1 MKIVEI
7 GITLRQK
14 MKQLFHTFKNSSTL
28 LALALSLL
36 LFLLSCGRKEPA
48 LLQKALSYMDENP
61 KEALAILEDAS
72 ITDFDNEQDSL
83 LYSLL
88 LCQARYKN
96 YLPQT
101 EDSLLSKAFQNFM
114 RENADSRYRL
124 IAHYLKGAFF
134 LNNGVRDSAMYQ
146 YLNAQTLAE
155 QVKDKRMQALIHD
168 HLSHL
173 YVSEGLDDKA
183 LEESEKVCRIGQQ
196 IADTVIYADG
206 VYIKGYVLYR
216 KTKYEEAEKYLLESY
231 NMLRER
237 DVNPR
242 YMIDYITTLCQLY
255 VHTGKPGETM
265 KYAQEGLRYRNAGA
279 QEKFEPLLYMGIA
292 HINLSHNDSGV
303 YYLQK
308 SLESDNI
315 RIRSTAYMCLSDIA
329 NYLGETAKA
338 NEYERLYS
346 AHRDSLKLMDKRAT
360 VLDIEQKYKA
370 EQDEKAKN
378 NEKRHLSWCY
388 VVLIL
393 SLFVGAGVLFTLF
406 RRKQN
411 EVVFQLREKSMAR
424 MNVLQNEIQKQGEIV
439 ENLEKDFA
447 HLKKNYS
454 IAKHI
459 IQKEYTEDNIIEIVQ
474 NIIKNRKEEV
484 STRLSIDERGWLLII
499 DEVNARYN
507 NLAQKLVEKGIKD
520 FDLQICCLLLLGFTR
535 NELQYVFYKERTTI
549 YKREKKILS
558 DFFGIT
564 DKDKRLKDVLIE
576 MAQEKK

>member
-1 MKIVEI
+1 MKIKEI

-14 MKQLFHTFKNSSTL
+14 MKQLFHTFKNSSSL
-28 LALALSLL
+28 LALALALV
-36 LFLLSCGRKEPA
+36 LFLLSCGRNEPA
-48 LLQKALSYMDENP
+48 LLQKALSCMDENP
-61 KEALAILEDAS
+61 KEALAILEDAI

-134 LNNGVRDSAMYQ
+134 LDNGVRDSAMYQ

-155 QVKDKRMQALIHD
+155 HVKDKRMQALIHD

-183 LEESEKVCRIGQQ
+183 LEESEKVCQLGQQ

-231 NMLRER
+231 NMMRER

-242 YMIDYITTLCQLY
+242 YMIDYVTTLCQLY

-370 EQDEKAKN
+370 EQQEIAKN
-378 NEKRHLSWCY
+378 QEKRYQSWCY

-499 DEVNARYN
+499 DEVNARHN

>member
-88 LCQARYKN
+88 LCQAKYKN
-96 YLPQT
+96 YLPLT

-231 NMLRER
+231 NILRER

-424 MNVLQNEIQKQGEIV
+424 MNVLQNEMFENAQERVTSLFKKGSVKESQGAIQKVMDWISE
-439 ENLEKDFA
+439 
-447 HLKKNYS
+447 
-454 IAKHI
+454 
-459 IQKEYTEDNIIEIVQ
+459 
-474 NIIKNRKEEV
+474 KNRKEEV

>member
-61 KEALAILEDAS
+61 KEALAILEDVS
-72 ITDFDNEQDSL
+72 IADFDNEQDSL

-168 HLSHL
+168 HFSHL

-242 YMIDYITTLCQLY
+242 YMIDYIATLCQLY

-576 MAQEKK
+576 MAQDNK

>member
-28 LALALSLL
+28 LALALAML

-134 LNNGVRDSAMYQ
+134 LDNGVRDSAMYQ

-370 EQDEKAKN
+370 EQQEIAKN
-378 NEKRHLSWCY
+378 QEKRHQSWCY
-388 VVLIL
+388 MALL
-393 SLFVGAGVLFTLF
+393 SLLLVGAGVLYASL

-411 EVVFQLREKSMAR
+411 EVVFQLRENNMAR
-424 MNVLQNEIQKQGEIV
+424 MNDMQNKMQKQGEIM

-459 IQKEYTEDNIIEIVQ
+459 ILKEYTKDNIIEVVQ
-474 NIIKNRKEEV
+474 TIIKNRKEGE
-484 STRLSIDERGWLLII
+484 STKLSIDERGWLLII
-499 DEVNARYN
+499 EEVNARYN
-507 NLAQKLVEKGIKD
+507 NLAQRLVEKGIRD
-520 FDLQICCLLLLGFTR
+520 FDLHICCLLLLGFTR
-535 NELQYVFYKERTTI
+535 NELQYVFFKERTTI
-549 YKREKKILS
+549 YKREKKILI

-564 DKDKRLKDVLIE
+564 DKKKRLKDVLME
-576 MAQEKK
+576 MAQGKK

>member
-1 MKIVEI
+1 MN
-7 GITLRQK
+7 
-14 MKQLFHTFKNSSTL
+14 M
-28 LALALSLL
+28 
-36 LFLLSCGRKEPA
+36 
-48 LLQKALSYMDENP
+48 
-61 KEALAILEDAS
+61 AILEDAS
-72 ITDFDNEQDSL
+72 IKDFDNEQDSL

-96 YLPQT
+96 YLPLT

-134 LNNGVRDSAMYQ
+134 LDNGVRDSAMYQ
-146 YLNAQTLAE
+146 YLKALTLAE

-183 LEESEKVCRIGQQ
+183 QEESEKVCQLGKQ

-206 VYIKGYVLYR
+206 VYVKGYVLYR

-231 NMLRER
+231 NMMRER

-242 YMIDYITTLCQLY
+242 YMIDYVTTLCQLY
-255 VHTGKPGETM
+255 VHTGNPRETM
-265 KYAQEGLRYRNAGA
+265 KYAQEGLRYRNTGA
-279 QEKFEPLLYMGIA
+279 PEKFEPLLYMGIA

-378 NEKRHLSWCY
+378 NEKRYQSWCY

-499 DEVNARYN
+499 DEVNARHN

-564 DKDKRLKDVLIE
+564 DKDKRLKDVLME
-576 MAQEKK
+576 MAQGKK

>member
-28 LALALSLL
+28 LALALALL
-36 LFLLSCGRKEPA
+36 LFLLSCGRNEPA

-72 ITDFDNEQDSL
+72 IADFDNEQDSL

-265 KYAQEGLRYRNAGA
+265 KYAQEELRYRNAGA
-279 QEKFEPLLYMGIA
+279 QEKFEPLFYMGIA

-499 DEVNARYN
+499 DEVNARHN

>member
-231 NMLRER
+231 NILRER

>member
-134 LNNGVRDSAMYQ
+134 LDNGVRDSAMYQ

-411 EVVFQLREKSMAR
+411 EVVFQLRKKSMAR

-499 DEVNARYN
+499 DEVNARHN

-576 MAQEKK
+576 MAQDNK

>member
-1 MKIVEI
+1 
-7 GITLRQK
+7 
-14 MKQLFHTFKNSSTL
+14 MKQLFHTFKNSSPL
-28 LALALSLL
+28 LALTLALL

-88 LCQARYKN
+88 LCQAKYKN
-96 YLPQT
+96 YLPLT

-134 LNNGVRDSAMYQ
+134 LDNGVRDSAMYQ
-146 YLNAQTLAE
+146 YLKALTLAE
-155 QVKDKRMQALIHD
+155 QVKNKRMQALIHD

-183 LEESEKVCRIGQQ
+183 QEESEKVCQLGKQ

-206 VYIKGYVLYR
+206 VYVKGYVLYR

-231 NMLRER
+231 NMMRER

-242 YMIDYITTLCQLY
+242 YMIDYVTTLCQLY
-255 VHTGKPGETM
+255 VHTGNGKEIL
-265 KYAQEGLRYRNAGA
+265 KYAQEALNYREQGA
-279 QEKFEPLLYMGIA
+279 NEKYEPFLYMGIG
-292 HINLSHNDSGV
+292 HITLGHNGDGV
-303 YYLQK
+303 NYLQK
-308 SLESDNI
+308 ALESDNI

-329 NYLGETAKA
+329 NYIGDIAKA

-370 EQDEKAKN
+370 EQQEIAKN
-378 NEKRHLSWCY
+378 QEKRYQSWCY

-393 SLFVGAGVLFTLF
+393 SLFVGVGVLFTLF

-499 DEVNARYN
+499 DEVNARHN

-535 NELQYVFYKERTTI
+535 NELQYVFYKEKTTI

-558 DFFGIT
+558 DFFDIT
-564 DKDKRLKDVLIE
+564 DKDKRLKDVLME
-576 MAQEKK
+576 MAQDNK